1 MPWEQVTIEGV
12 VKVQWDQ
19 GRVQAV
25 LRKNEKRSNQSERQ
39 AEGKGG
45 LCQINEV
52 RERFADEQLQ
62 KSVAKTKLRG

>member
-1 MPWEQVTIEGV
+1 
-12 VKVQWDQ
+12 VQLNQ

-25 LRKNEKRSNQSERQ
+25 LRKNEERGNQPERQ
-39 AEGKGG
+39 AEGEGG

-62 KSVAKTKLRG
+62 EPVAKTKLRG

>member
-1 MPWEQVTIEGV
+1 MQLN
-12 VKVQWDQ
+12 Q

-25 LRKNEKRSNQSERQ
+25 LRKDEERGNQPQRQ
-39 AEGKGG
+39 TQGEGG

-62 KSVAKTKLRG
+62 EPVAKTKLLG